1 MHGPVFN
8 LCYFLQMFSDLLMSQ
23 VSMPRLGPKT
33 STRVPPLETLSSEVA
48 LGASPFSRQMIS
60 IGSPSPQ
67 VLSMFSHTLMTAHC
81 ITYQETN
88 ILCFFL
94 QIKMIEKYCEMHN
107 GPKGSVLQK

>member
-67 VLSMFSHTLMTAHC
+67 VLSMFSLNINDVILFHLSRNIYFMFFKSTK
-81 ITYQETN
+81 QE
-88 ILCFFL
+88 
-94 QIKMIEKYCEMHN
+94 
-107 GPKGSVLQK
+107 SVSWSVSYWQW